1 MTGVAVDSQ
10 DRKFM
15 RRALTLAEKSLGL
28 ASPNP
33 PVGCV
38 IVQQGKVVGQ
48 GWHEYKD
55 RDHAEVRALAAAG
68 SNARSGTA
76 YVTLEPCVHQ
86 GRTPPCVSALIA
98 AGVQR
103 VVVAHVDPN
112 PVVSGNGISAMRAA
126 GIEVTVGA
134 LRAEAGRII
143 EPFACHVTT
152 GLPLVVGKVG
162 MSLDGRIAAAGG
174 PGGRITSEEGL
185 GFGQQLRLRLDALLV
200 GIGTVL
206 ADDPQLSYRGKLPKA
221 RPLTTVVLDTFLRT
235 PPSARLF
242 QAVPEPHVLIF
253 CGPDAP
259 EERKRE
265 LEARGAEVVTLERG
279 PQGLDLRG
287 VLLELGKRNV
297 LGLLVEGGSEI
308 HWSFL
313 SSNLVDKFFF
323 IIAPFVLG
331 GSKAV
336 PSVGGKGYAFPS
348 EAPCFRITCSF
359 NAGPDLI
366 LETYPSYSR
375 SIISPWHS
383 GTASAEHAIA

>member
-1 MTGVAVDSQ
+1 
-10 DRKFM
+10 M
-15 RRALTLAEKSLGL
+15 RRALALAGKSLGL

-33 PVGCV
+33 SVGCV

-48 GWHEYKD
+48 GWHEYRD
-55 RDHAEVRALAAAG
+55 LDHAEVRALTAAG
-68 SNARSGTA
+68 SHARNGTA
-76 YVTLEPCVHQ
+76 YVTLEPCVHY
-86 GRTPPCVSALIA
+86 GRTPPCASALIA
-98 AGVQR
+98 AGVRR

-112 PVVSGNGISAMRAA
+112 PMVSGKGISAMRAA

-134 LRAEAGRII
+134 LQAEAGRII

-162 MSLDGRIAAAGG
+162 MSLDGRIAAAGS
-174 PGGRITSEEGL
+174 PGGRITSEESRE
-185 GFGQQLRLRLDALLV
+185 FGQQLRLQLDALLV

-221 RPLTTVVLDTFLRT
+221 RPLMTVVLDGLLRT
-235 PPSARLF
+235 PPSARFF
-242 QAVPEPHVLIF
+242 QAVPDPRALIF
-253 CGPDAP
+253 CRPDAP
-259 EERKRE
+259 QERRRE
-265 LEARGAEVVTLERG
+265 LEARGAEVVALERG
-279 PQGLDLRG
+279 PQGLDLHRI
-287 VLLELGKRNV
+287 LLELGKRNV
-297 LGLLVEGGSEI
+297 LGLLVEGGSEV

-323 IIAPFVLG
+323 MIAPIILG

-336 PSVGGKGYAFPS
+336 PSVGGEGYAFAG
-348 EAPCFRITCSF
+348 EAPRFRIARSF

-375 SIISPWHS
+375 SILSPWLS
-383 GTASAEHAIA
+383 EAASL